1 MSKNVRINGF
11 LPLEDGALND
21 GLTVNFCHDFTGSP
35 HHGFGRDVELAVNV
49 GDLAGLAIAMHAD
62 EAALEAKINVASLG
76 RVDGFLKA
84 EFAGIPNGLEE

>member
-1 MSKNVRINGF
+1 
-11 LPLEDGALND
+11 
-21 GLTVNFCHDFTGSP
+21 
-35 HHGFGRDVELAVNV
+35 
-49 GDLAGLAIAMHAD
+49 MHAD